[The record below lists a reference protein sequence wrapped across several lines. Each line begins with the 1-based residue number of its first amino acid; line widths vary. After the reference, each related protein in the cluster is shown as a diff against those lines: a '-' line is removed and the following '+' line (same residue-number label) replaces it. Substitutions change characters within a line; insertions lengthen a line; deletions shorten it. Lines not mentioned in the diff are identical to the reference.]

1 MAKKESAIKE
11 AVEQS
16 FIQLLKDNF
25 GENLLSVILYGSYVS
40 GDFVPGVSD
49 VNVLVIIDR
58 GNSEQFRNLGKRAHK
73 LMRKYKITPL
83 ILTRTDFNSS
93 ADVFPMEYADIRDRN
108 RVLFG
113 EDETKSLALEKKNLR
128 HQLEERL
135 RGSVASLRQLI
146 IASKGRRKVL
156 TNNLKFLFGSL
167 KALFRGLLRLKEIKN
182 IPTEGEKIVETLGS
196 EFGVKIESLKN
207 LLRLRGG
214 GKLDVEALAGD
225 VLDSL
230 QELIGKIDKM
240 EFKK

>member
-40 GDFVPGVSD
+40 GDFVHGVSD

-58 GNSEQFRNLGKRAHK
+58 ANSDQFRDLGKRAHK

-182 IPTEGEKIVETLGS
+182 IPTEGEKIVD
-196 EFGVKIESLKN
+196 

>member
-1 MAKKESAIKE
+1 MPKKESAIKE

-58 GNSEQFRNLGKRAHK
+58 SDSEQLRNLGKNAYK
-73 LMRKYKITPL
+73 LMRRYKITPL

-93 ADVFPMEYADIRDRN
+93 ADVFPMEYTDIRDRN

-113 EDETKSLALEKKNLR
+113 EDETKSLALEKRNLR

-146 IASKGRRKVL
+146 IASKGRKGVL

-167 KALFRGLLRLKEIKN
+167 KALFRGLLRLKEIKD
-182 IPTEGEKIVETLGS
+182 IPTEGEMIVQTLGS
-196 EFGVKIESLKN
+196 EFGVKTDPLRN
-207 LLRLRGG
+207 LIKLRAGE
-214 GKLDVEALAGD
+214 KLDVDTLAGD

-230 QELIGKIDKM
+230 QELIVKVDKM
-240 EFKK
+240 KFKA

>member
-40 GDFVPGVSD
+40 GDFVHGVSD

-58 GNSEQFRNLGKRAHK
+58 ANSDQFRDLGKRAHK

-146 IASKGRRKVL
+146 IAS
-156 TNNLKFLFGSL
+156 TSS
-167 KALFRGLLRLKEIKN
+167 A
-182 IPTEGEKIVETLGS
+182 P
-196 EFGVKIESLKN
+196 
-207 LLRLRGG
+207 
-214 GKLDVEALAGD
+214 
-225 VLDSL
+225 
-230 QELIGKIDKM
+230 
-240 EFKK
+240 